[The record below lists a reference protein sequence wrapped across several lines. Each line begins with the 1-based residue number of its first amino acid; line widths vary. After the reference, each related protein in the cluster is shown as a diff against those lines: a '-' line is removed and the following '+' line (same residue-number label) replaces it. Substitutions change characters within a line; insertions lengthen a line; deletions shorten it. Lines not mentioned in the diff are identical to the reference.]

1 MTAME
6 TMSYLMVLV
15 YAISFLAM
23 SAILAKE
30 AGRPIWLFGKGSDRQ
45 KMPAL
50 LFRIAFTGSVLWPLA
65 IAAFGDPITGDPL
78 ARWFDGPWYDL
89 LGHLLCVIGACI
101 AIVSQRYMG
110 ASWRIGAAEGEQ
122 GPIVDSGPFAISR
135 NPVFVGQAMLF
146 TGLFIVLPNLMQ
158 AAFTLALLVAI
169 ALQVR
174 IEERVL
180 AASLGEPY
188 LAYRRRVRRWIGTYP
203 AKQAMRPS

>member
-1 MTAME
+1 ME
-6 TMSYLMVLV
+6 AMSYLMVLV
-15 YAISFLAM
+15 YVISFLAM

-30 AGRPIWLFGKGSDRQ
+30 AGRPVWLFGKGGGQ
-45 KMPAL
+45 TLPAL
-50 LFRIAFTGSVLWPLA
+50 LFRLAFAGSVLWPLA
-65 IAAFGDPITGDPL
+65 IATFGDPIKGDPMT
-78 ARWFDGPWYDL
+78 RWFDGPWYDL
-89 LGHLLCVIGACI
+89 LGHLLCVIGASI
-101 AIVSQRYMG
+101 ALISQRYMG

-135 NPVFVGQAMLF
+135 NPVFVGQAVLF
-146 TGLFIVLPNLMQ
+146 AGLFIVLPNLVQ

-188 LAYRRRVRRWIGTYP
+188 REYQRKVRRWFGRY
-203 AKQAMRPS
+203 R